1 MARTDAARR
10 LLLGT
15 VVIPYMVAALA
26 VLIVAGIPVWLLNNL
41 WAVATGTPLLG
52 ENSRV
57 GYYLYWAQN
66 NLQAVVS
73 GRGEVRWLP

>member
-1 MARTDAARR
+1 M
-10 LLLGT
+10 
-15 VVIPYMVAALA
+15 
-26 VLIVAGIPVWLLNNL
+26 LNNL